1 MAARIQLPRNRRW
14 LELFLSP
21 RTVIERILTDVSLQ
35 EKRTISISIVL
46 DPPET
51 CSFKLPIS
59 HSLILTEE
67 NQKKLEEVTWIEEKL
82 GGIKSRDSTSF
93 FGRTSLINTK
103 KQLRSPTISRE
114 NIYSSRGIFLWRGKR
129 AKPSREEKRHRSPGV
144 RSFKSF
150 FPRCFSTQ
158 RRAYFCNIFRTLRR
172 PFSTLHPVSLI
183 FLLTLFLT

>member
-35 EKRTISISIVL
+35 EKRTISITIVL
-46 DPPET
+46 DLPET
-51 CSFKLPIS
+51 CTFKLPIS

-67 NQKKLEEVTWIEEKL
+67 NQKKLEEVTRIEEKL
-82 GGIKSRDSTSF
+82 GEIKSCDWTSF

-103 KQLRSPTISRE
+103 KQLRSPTILRE
-114 NIYSSRGIFLWRGKR
+114 NIYSSRGIFLSRGKR

-144 RSFKSF
+144 SKVFFLDAPPRS
-150 FPRCFSTQ
+150 
-158 RRAYFCNIFRTLRR
+158 AE
-172 PFSTLHPVSLI
+172 LI
-183 FLLTLFLT
+183 FVIYSAPSTALSRLCTP